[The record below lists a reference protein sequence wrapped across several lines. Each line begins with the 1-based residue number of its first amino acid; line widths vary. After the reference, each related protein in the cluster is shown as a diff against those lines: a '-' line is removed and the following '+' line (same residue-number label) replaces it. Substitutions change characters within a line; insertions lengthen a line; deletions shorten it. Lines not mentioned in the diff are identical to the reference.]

1 MKTTRCLGIVESSY
15 KSKKERGSG
24 HSCFVSGFVKAGVCV
39 VCPTFSSLPQEG
51 GTPPVFKEEDTPIF
65 ESNEHLHWLTPF
77 LEFMDLNRKKK
88 KSTEFV
94 RRERFLFK
102 CHPGRT
108 GGETPN
114 TVIKSVLRL
123 LGDSR
128 VVQSQRTAVEA
139 VCSSVVLW
147 SVICTTT
154 LSDKSRFL
162 METRLTEEINLC
174 ARCVLR
180 FS

>member
-88 KSTEFV
+88 RVLNLWEEKDFFLNVILAELE
-94 RRERFLFK
+94 ERHRTLWLNLSCVSWVTHITKASNFK
-102 CHPGRT
+102 IRT
-108 GGETPN
+108 SRP
-114 TVIKSVLRL
+114 VSA
-123 LGDSR
+123 DSGWGC
-128 VVQSQRTAVEA
+128 VQ
-139 VCSSVVLW
+139 
-147 SVICTTT
+147 
-154 LSDKSRFL
+154 
-162 METRLTEEINLC
+162 
-174 ARCVLR
+174 
-180 FS
+180 